1 MSTITATIQKV
12 QNLHNLHIVTFVAG
26 SKELTMM
33 SLELS
38 QELHKNTKVTL
49 QVKSTAVGIGKKV
62 ENALLSYE
70 NQLPCTVV
78 SLDRGKLLCSVELDF
93 EGFRFEAIIT
103 AKVQEKLSLRENEQV
118 TAFIKASDFSIVG
131 VLQ

>member
-38 QELHKNTKVTL
+38 QELHKNTKVAL
-49 QVKSTAVGIGKKV
+49 QVKPTAVGIGKQV